1 MDNAVNQMQDI
12 QAGVMGRLVANAAI
26 ALPLKE
32 MQQKFINVL
41 AFRVSSYY

>member
-1 MDNAVNQMQDI
+1 MTVGQMQDI
-12 QAGVMGRLVANAAI
+12 QAGVMGRLVANAATT
-26 ALPLKE
+26 ALPFKE